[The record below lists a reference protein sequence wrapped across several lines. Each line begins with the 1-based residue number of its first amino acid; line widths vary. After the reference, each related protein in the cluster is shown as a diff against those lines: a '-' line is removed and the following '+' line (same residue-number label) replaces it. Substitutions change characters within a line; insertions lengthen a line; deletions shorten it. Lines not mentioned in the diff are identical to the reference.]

1 MKKKCIKTNEEKCVK
16 TNEEKMK
23 MCLFTLISRGI
34 CVYFHCD

>member
-23 MCLFTLISRGI
+23 MCLFT
-34 CVYFHCD
+34 